1 MVELAIDGGEPVREE
16 PIPIARPSMTEDE
29 VRAVTEVLKSG
40 QLAQGPR
47 VEEFERAFAEVAG
60 TEHCVATSSGT
71 TALHLA
77 YEALGADLVLCP
89 AFTFIATASAALHAG
104 ADVAF
109 IDIDP
114 ETYCMNPEHLEE
126 TLKAL
131 RPRLKDVTIVVA
143 PVHLYGHPADMDAI
157 NEVAEEHDA
166 LVVEDAA
173 QAHGAR
179 YKGRPVGS
187 LGHAACFS
195 FYPTKNMTTGEGGAV
210 TTDDE
215 DLAELVAALRSH
227 GEVERYHHAEIGYNF
242 RMTDIA
248 AAIGL
253 AQLRRLDEFNEARR
267 RNARYYLKE
276 LSDLEPYI
284 RLPVEKPW
292 AEHVYHQFT
301 IRVDEKELGVDRDTF
316 AEALRAE
323 GVECAVHYP
332 VPLHEQPALA
342 ARGAANVS
350 LPESE
355 KAAREVLSIPVH
367 PGLTEED
374 LEDVVRALE
383 KVVTGLAERS

>member
-1 MVELAIDGGEPVREE
+1 MVRLAIEGGEPVRDD
-16 PIPIARPSMTEDE
+16 PIPIARPSMTDE
-29 VRAVTEVLKSG
+29 EIKAVAEVLRSG

-77 YEALGADLVLCP
+77 YEALGADVVLCP

-104 ADVAF
+104 ADVVF
-109 IDIDP
+109 VDIDP
-114 ETYCMNPEHLEE
+114 ETYCMDPEHLED

-131 RPRLKDVTIVVA
+131 KPHLKDTTVVVA

-157 NEVAEEHDA
+157 NEVAEDHDA

-173 QAHGAR
+173 QAHGAT
-179 YKGRPVGS
+179 YKGNPVGS

-195 FYPTKNMTTGEGGAV
+195 FYPTKNITTGEGGAV
-210 TTDDE
+210 TTDDRE
-215 DLAELVAALRSH
+215 LADRIASLRSH
-227 GEVERYHHAEIGYNF
+227 GEIERYHHAEIGYNF

-253 AQLRRLDEFNEARR
+253 VQLERLDELNEARR
-267 RNARYYLKE
+267 RNARFYLKE
-276 LSDLEPYI
+276 MADLEPYI
-284 RLPVEKPW
+284 SLPVEKPW

-301 IRVDEKELGVDRDTF
+301 IRINTEELGVGRDEF

-332 VPLHEQPALA
+332 IPLHKQPALA
-342 ARGAANVS
+342 RKGSANVS

-355 KAAREVLSIPVH
+355 RAAREVLSIPVH

-374 LEDVVRALE
+374 LEDVVRAVE